1 MDKSITII
9 DPKYKEWVQ
18 ELSLRYRKSQI
29 KAAVRVNQ
37 EKLLFNWNL
46 GHDIVEMHVEE
57 RWGESVVKQLSV
69 DLQNALPGVE
79 GLSRT
84 NIYYCKK
91 FYMLYNQVGAIVQ
104 QAVGQLGDDIPT
116 DSKDTDVQQAAGIF
130 QIPWGHHCVIM
141 DRVDGDVDKAMF
153 FVQKTIENGWSR
165 AVLLNWIETDLYDR
179 EGKALS
185 NFKSKLPE
193 PLSDLAQEITKDPY
207 NFAFAGIRG
216 SYNEKLLKA
225 ALLNNITK
233 FLLELGNGFA
243 YVGREH
249 HLQIGT
255 KDKYIDLLF
264 YHISLRCYV
273 AIEVKIDEFDSA
285 DIGQLGTYVVAC
297 NHQLKRAD
305 ENPTI
310 GILICKNKDNVLAQ
324 YALEAS
330 NQPIAI
336 SQYDLEKLYPEK
348 VEGVIPSIGEIE
360 DAISIQENEKSS
372 QKS

>member
-1 MDKSITII
+1 MNNITII
-9 DPKYKEWVQ
+9 DPKYKEWIK

-37 EKLLFNWNL
+37 EKLLFYWEL

-57 RWGESVVKQLSV
+57 RWGDHVIDQLCV
-69 DLQNALPGVE
+69 DLKNELPDIE
-79 GLSRT
+79 GFSRT
-84 NIYYCKK
+84 NIYNCKK
-91 FYMLYNQVGAIVQ
+91 FYLLYSKGNTIVQ
-104 QAVGQLGDDIPT
+104 QVVGQLENDILP
-116 DSKDTDVQQAAGIF
+116 DTADPVVQQVVGLF
-130 QIPWGHHCVIM
+130 QIPWGHHCLIM
-141 DRVDGDVDKAMF
+141 GKVEGDSDKALF
-153 FVQKTIENGWSR
+153 FVRKTIENGWSR
-165 AVLLNWIETDLYDR
+165 AMLLNWIDTDLYDR

-185 NFKSKLPE
+185 NFKTMLPA

-216 SYNEKLLKA
+216 KYNEKLLKE
-225 ALLNNITK
+225 ALLQNITK
-233 FLLELGNGFA
+233 FLIELGKGFA

-264 YHISLRCYV
+264 YHIPLRCYV

-297 NHQLKRAD
+297 NHQLKRPN

-310 GILICKNKDNVLAQ
+310 GILICKSKDNLLAK
-324 YALEAS
+324 YSLEAS

-336 SQYDLEKLYPEK
+336 FQYELEQLYPEK
-348 VEGVIPSIGEIE
+348 VEGVIPSIEDIE
-360 DAISIQENEKSS
+360 AGLELKRYR
-372 QKS
+372 